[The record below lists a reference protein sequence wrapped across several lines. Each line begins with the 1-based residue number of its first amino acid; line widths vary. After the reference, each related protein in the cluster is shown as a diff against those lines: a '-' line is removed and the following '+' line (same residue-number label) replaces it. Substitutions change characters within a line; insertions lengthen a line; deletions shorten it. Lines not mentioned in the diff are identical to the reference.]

1 MSINGSNGPAPTGQ
15 RPTPQGFRPL
25 SNVDRLKQDAVR
37 MGMQVMPTRD
47 IQIAELQDDVA
58 YLRSTLNNLAGLTNR
73 LSKAVLDHIL
83 QK

>member
-1 MSINGSNGPAPTGQ
+1 
-15 RPTPQGFRPL
+15 
-25 SNVDRLKQDAVR
+25 